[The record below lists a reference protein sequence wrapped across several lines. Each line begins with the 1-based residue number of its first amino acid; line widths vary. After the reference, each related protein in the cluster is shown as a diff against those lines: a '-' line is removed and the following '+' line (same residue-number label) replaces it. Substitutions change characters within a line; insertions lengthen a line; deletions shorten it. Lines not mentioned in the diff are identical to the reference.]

1 MGDQNNDFA
10 NLTLTLILTR
20 NFVAQY
26 SDFFFAQL
34 TVAELVCFQLTVFII
49 AFPCW
54 FTYDNNNNNNTN
66 NNNKGATLQ
75 CCLVT

>member
-26 SDFFFAQL
+26 SDFFAQL